1 MIYIED
7 YLQHYVE
14 TIGVSDNNK
23 QILESI
29 NRQCNKGTALTDRQY
44 ELVKSKLLEVAELEL
59 FTGNEPTRMPLREID
74 RSKYIKIVDNIE
86 VYESKQVYESYKS
99 NWQWIKVRFP
109 FSKKTIISLET
120 IANKY
125 RNIYYHA
132 KGSHEHYFKF
142 TPNVILDL
150 LDEFSKKDFDIDN
163 ELLTVYREV
172 ADIKNNPK
180 NHIPGLWNGELQNFK
195 NDISYLTDD
204 LSLVQLIDRK
214 KQLGIEYITGETPSG
229 LVGEIC
235 NRTENTIVANSQQ
248 YSLDKVISSIHEL
261 DRFPLLVTL
270 DQGLELD
277 QITRV
282 YNSLKYLIPSNQHCA
297 LTRVD
302 GSDDYNFNDFVKDKQ
317 LNNWLDNTTKVVYIS
332 KNKLPKLLVKEDWVP
347 QCTLMLTSTRATT
360 LVAMYVNDKCD
371 LTIAHDTEK
380 SYFWRDNSA
389 YL

>member
-74 RSKYIKIVDNIE
+74 RSKSITIVDHIN
-86 VYESKQVYESYKS
+86 SAHESYKS
-99 NWQWIKVRFP
+99 DWKWVKVRFP
-109 FSKKTIISLET
+109 FAKKTIIDLET
-120 IANKY
+120 VANNHRKKY
-125 RNIYYHA
+125 HHS
-132 KGSHEHYFKF
+132 KGSHEHFFKF
-142 TPNVILDL
+142 DPNVVFDL
-150 LDEFSKKDFDIDN
+150 VEMFSKKDFEIEND
-163 ELLTVYREV
+163 LLTVYREV
-172 ADIKNNPK
+172 NDIKNNPK

-282 YNSLKYLIPSNQHCA
+282 YNSLKYLIPSEQHCA
-297 LTRVD
+297 LTRID
-302 GSDDYNFNDFVKDKQ
+302 SSDDYNFNDFVKDKQ
-317 LNNWLDNTTKVVYIS
+317 LNNWLDNNTKVVYIS

-347 QCTLMLTSTRATT
+347 QCTLMLTSTRSTT

-380 SYFWRDNSA
+380 SYFWGANSA